1 MQVSR
6 QHRWSVPLL
15 LLGAGLAQAC
25 TIGHHRRAV
34 VSQAASPLI
43 VAQAD
48 SGFVIRAIAPRATKP
63 AEAPGPAVTGSVSLG
78 SAVHF
83 DRRALVP
90 TQQKETPRGET
101 H

>member
-1 MQVSR
+1 VQVSR

-15 LLGAGLAQAC
+15 LMGACMAQAC
-25 TIGHHRRAV
+25 TAGQQHPAP
-34 VSQAASPLI
+34 VSQAALPQI

-48 SGFVIRAIAPRATKP
+48 GGFVIRAIAPRVAATAAPTNP
-63 AEAPGPAVTGSVSLG
+63 AITLG

-90 TQQKETPRGET
+90 TQQKETPHGET
-101 H
+101 R